1 MNKPEDGLLLD
12 VRDLKKHY
20 PVRGGLLGTR
30 QGLVRAV
37 DGVNLTLHAGETVG
51 LVGESGCGKSTLA
64 RLILGLEQPTSGDI
78 LLKDRPLADWDR
90 KELRRTVQMIFQDPY
105 SSLNPRW
112 KVGSIVREPLD
123 IHGLGDPGERRAKV
137 AETLR
142 RVGLNAEDA
151 GRYPHEFSG
160 GQRQRV
166 AIARALPLEPDLVVC
181 DEPVSAL
188 DVSIRA
194 QVLNLLADLQQEF
207 GLTYLFISHDLS
219 VIGHLCDRVAVMY
232 LGRIVEQAPRGA
244 FFAQPLHP
252 YAQALLTAVPVPD
265 PTAERHA
272 ASLTGDLPSPLNPPS
287 GCPFHPRCPR
297 AMDVCSRKEPE
308 FREIEPGR
316 HAACWLY

>member
-1 MNKPEDGLLLD
+1 MLLD
-12 VRDLKKHY
+12 VRNLKKHY

-30 QGLVRAV
+30 KGLVRAV
-37 DGVNLTLHAGETVG
+37 EGVNLALAAGETVG

-64 RLILGLEQPTSGDI
+64 RLILGLEPPTSGEI
-78 LLKDRPLADWDR
+78 RLKDKLLADWDR
-90 KELRRTVQMIFQDPY
+90 RELRRTVQMIFQDPY

-112 KVGSIVREPLD
+112 RVGSIVREPLD
-123 IHGLGDPGERRAKV
+123 NHGLGTPAQRREKV
-137 AETLR
+137 VETLR
-142 RVGLNAEDA
+142 RVGLNPDDA

-244 FFAQPLHP
+244 FFRQPLHP
-252 YAQALLTAVPVPD
+252 YAQALLGAVPVPD
-265 PTAERHA
+265 PTIQRQA
-272 ASLTGDLPSPLNPPS
+272 AILTGDLPSPLNPPS

-297 AMDVCSRKEPE
+297 AMEICAREEPL
-308 FREIEPGR
+308 FRELEPGR